1 MSYKLEKP
9 YKEEEKLD
17 FIVKYNHGEGLRI
30 EETNSALYALEPW
43 EKLEGDEV
51 IDNTEEF
58 EAEQAEKERGRLN
71 MLSLTKREVFLALY
85 KDKGI
90 TPEQLRAQI
99 TDNEALIEFDFAND
113 YYRGNPLIDKIG
125 IMLGYSMED
134 LDHLFE
140 TGSLPE
146 KVEESKE
153 IDE

>member
-1 MSYKLEKP
+1 MQ
-9 YKEEEKLD
+9 D
-17 FIVKYNHGEGLRI
+17 FIVEYVHNANLQIKI
-30 EETNSALYALEPW
+30 AETDTALYALQPW
-43 EKLEGDEV
+43 EKLEGDTV
-51 IDNTEEF
+51 VDNREEY
-58 EAEQAEKERGRLN
+58 EAEQAQAERERVN
-71 MLSLTKREVFLALY
+71 ILSLTKREVFLALY

-99 TDNEALIEFDFAND
+99 TDPEALIEFDFAND

-146 KVEESKE
+146 KEEE
-153 IDE
+153 IEEGNEVKDEE